1 MTSPTF
7 LTSATHIRIQPLG
20 GLGLQKV
27 SVGVHIQSITGSK
40 PFRSSQ
46 IGKPKTT
53 KAEKSARGHP
63 AYTTEA
69 EPIACTPAR
78 PALLAPHHLTSFHQP
93 QSDLK
98 PVEELSE
105 ICHSFNFFSPTVNN
119 SLLLLVNDKLEN

>member
-1 MTSPTF
+1 M
-7 LTSATHIRIQPLG
+7 
-20 GLGLQKV
+20 
-27 SVGVHIQSITGSK
+27 GVHIQSITGSK

-46 IGKPKTT
+46 IGKPKAT

-69 EPIACTPAR
+69 EPIACTPAH

-93 QSDLK
+93 DTPSPSQI
-98 PVEELSE
+98 LSLLRKCQKFVTAL
-105 ICHSFNFFSPTVNN
+105 ILFPTVNN